1 MGGYWFY
8 SIIYGNLKIYMKC
21 ILHIGTEKTGST
33 ILQNWLYL
41 NQKELSV
48 QRVAISK
55 FLQNN
60 NNRDLCAFF
69 QSSYDD
75 FFRARGIDNLNKKT
89 IFFSGFL
96 DNFSVEIKELSG
108 NHDYMIITSEHFHS
122 RLTNIDD
129 IKALRDFLF
138 LHFEDVKVICYFREQ
153 SLVRESLYSTALRCG
168 YSCSLAD
175 FHQSIGIDSHYY
187 NYFFMFSKWESV
199 FGINKLESVIYDSKC
214 WYESDIRKDF
224 IIRVFNGICLDHLNY
239 SVDRANEKL
248 SYVQAVLV
256 RMVNSVFNDKIHS
269 SLIRNQLVSS
279 IIKNNSLAIGDL
291 VDNRK
296 TDFYK
301 QFDESNKLFFE
312 KFFGTPENYFKEPAL
327 LIEKAYLFNSDIE
340 KTLVDGFCDVM
351 RRLAF
356 LFNDDADK
364 LKNIALKYESQSL
377 LTRDDALTLMQLAR
391 RVCPNDPF
399 IKLKSIEW
407 EK

>member
-1 MGGYWFY
+1 
-8 SIIYGNLKIYMKC
+8 MKC

-48 QRVAISK
+48 QRIGLSK

-75 FFRARGIDNLNKKT
+75 FFRAKGITDLNKKNS
-89 IFFSGFL
+89 FFSGFL
-96 DNFSVEIKELSG
+96 DNFSFEIKELG
-108 NHDYMIITSEHFHS
+108 NDHDYMIITSEHFHS
-122 RLTNIDD
+122 RLTDIND

-168 YSCSLAD
+168 YSCSLAE
-175 FHQSIGIDSHYY
+175 FHQSIDIGSHYY
-187 NYFFMFSKWESV
+187 NYFIMFSKWESV
-199 FGINKLESVIYDSKC
+199 FGINKLEPVMYDRNC
-214 WYESDIRKDF
+214 WYGGDIRKDF
-224 IIRVFNGICLDHLNY
+224 ITRVFNGICLDDLNY
-239 SVDRANEKL
+239 SIDRANEKL
-248 SYVQAVLV
+248 SYVQALLV
-256 RMVNSVFNDKIHS
+256 RMVNSIFNDTYHS
-269 SLIRNQLVSS
+269 SLIRNQLVSQ
-279 IIKNNSLAIGDL
+279 IMKNNSLVLGDL
-291 VDNRK
+291 IDNRK
-296 TDFYK
+296 VDFYK

-312 KFFGTPENYFKEPAL
+312 KFFGKPENSFNEPL
-327 LIEKAYLFNSDIE
+327 LSEETSHLFNFDIE
-340 KTLVDGFCDVM
+340 NTLISGFCDIL
-351 RRLAF
+351 RRMAF

-377 LTRDDALTLMQLAR
+377 LTRDDVLTLMKLAR
-391 RVCPNDPF
+391 RSRPDDSF
-399 IKLKSIEW
+399 IKLKIIEW